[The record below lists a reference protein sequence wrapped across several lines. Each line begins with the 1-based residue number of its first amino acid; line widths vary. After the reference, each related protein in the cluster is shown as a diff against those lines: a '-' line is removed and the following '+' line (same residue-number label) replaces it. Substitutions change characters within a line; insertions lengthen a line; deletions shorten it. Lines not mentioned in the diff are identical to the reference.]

1 MKDAKAN
8 DIIQNIIKE
17 VESNGV
23 TGETLVSQLQELRTF
38 AQKDQDPLTIKVIR
52 LAYQYLEENE
62 AFDLIVTEEEY
73 VDDEGNVI
81 QPETPEMTDE
91 ENLINFV
98 SLLKNTENE
107 YNREDLQA
115 YRDLFYE
122 AL

>member
-1 MKDAKAN
+1 MKDAQAK

-23 TGETLVSQLQELRTF
+23 TGGTLVTQLQELRTF
-38 AQKDQDPLTIKVIR
+38 AQKDQDPLSIKVIR

-98 SLLKNTENE
+98 SLLKNTENQ

>member
-1 MKDAKAN
+1 MKDAKAK

-17 VESNGV
+17 VESNGLS
-23 TGETLVSQLQELRTF
+23 GETLVSQLQELRTF
-38 AQKDQDPLTIKVIR
+38 AQKDQDPLSIKVIR

-81 QPETPEMTDE
+81 QPETPEMSDE

>member
-1 MKDAKAN
+1 MKFPQAKE
-8 DIIQNIIKE
+8 IIQNIINE
-17 VESNGV
+17 VEANGIGSKTIV
-23 TGETLVSQLQELRTF
+23 EQLQELRTF
-38 AQKDQDPLTIKVIR
+38 AKKDQDPLAIKVIR

-81 QPETPEMTDE
+81 QPETPEMSDE
-91 ENLINFV
+91 ENLVNFV

-122 AL
+122 AM

>member
-1 MKDAKAN
+1 MKDAKAK

-23 TGETLVSQLQELRTF
+23 NGETLVTQLQELRTF
-38 AQKDQDPLTIKVIR
+38 AQKDQDPLSIKVIR

-81 QPETPEMTDE
+81 QPETPEMSDE

>member
-1 MKDAKAN
+1 MKDAQAK

-23 TGETLVSQLQELRTF
+23 TGETLVTQLQELRTF
-38 AQKDQDPLTIKVIR
+38 AQKDQDPLSIKVIR

-81 QPETPEMTDE
+81 QPETPEMSDG

>member
-1 MKDAKAN
+1 MKDAKAK

>member
-1 MKDAKAN
+1 MKDAQAK

-23 TGETLVSQLQELRTF
+23 TGGTLVTQLQELRTF
-38 AQKDQDPLTIKVIR
+38 AQKEQDPLSIKVIR

-81 QPETPEMTDE
+81 QPETPEMSDG

>member
-1 MKDAKAN
+1 MKDAKAK

-52 LAYQYLEENE
+52 LAYQYIEENE

>member
-1 MKDAKAN
+1 MKFPQAKE
-8 DIIQNIIKE
+8 IIQNIISE
-17 VESNGV
+17 VEANGV
-23 TGETLVSQLQELRTF
+23 GSEKIIEQLQELRTY
-38 AQKDQDPLTIKVIR
+38 AQKSSDPLAIKVIR

-81 QPETPEMTDE
+81 QPETPEMSDE
-91 ENLINFV
+91 ENLVNFV

-122 AL
+122 AM

>member
-1 MKDAKAN
+1 MKNAKAK

>member
-1 MKDAKAN
+1 MKFPQAKE
-8 DIIQNIIKE
+8 IIQNIISE
-17 VESNGV
+17 VEANGV
-23 TGETLVSQLQELRTF
+23 GGETIVEQLQELRTY
-38 AQKDQDPLTIKVIR
+38 AQKTSDPLAIKVIR

-122 AL
+122 AM

>member
-1 MKDAKAN
+1 MKDAQAK

-23 TGETLVSQLQELRTF
+23 TGGTLVTQLQELRTF
-38 AQKDQDPLTIKVIR
+38 AQKDQDPLSIKVIR

-81 QPETPEMTDE
+81 QPETPEMSDG

>member
-1 MKDAKAN
+1 MKDAQAK

-23 TGETLVSQLQELRTF
+23 TGETLVTQLQELRTF
-38 AQKDQDPLTIKVIR
+38 AQKEQDPLSIKVIR

-81 QPETPEMTDE
+81 QPETPEMSDG